1 MTAFTPKYTPEQW
14 AEARRLRAEGLGF
27 SVIAK
32 RLGFSHPTSV
42 STRAR
47 KEGWPSGP
55 DGAAANNA
63 TPLKTPGRRP
73 SPATADLRR
82 ALAPR
87 LYRLVDLNIRKLEM
101 RMQKELEE
109 HKHAP
114 PGAQP
119 PAVTHEDRES
129 FAAIIEQINQVT
141 EMASE
146 PASAAEGGRKFAAAV
161 NPELTALSDDIDAA
175 GLAAASEKDQFR
187 RELAEHL
194 GKMFPK
200 S

>member
-1 MTAFTPKYTPEQW
+1 MTFTPKYTPEQW

-27 SVIAK
+27 TAIA
-32 RLGFSHPTSV
+32 RQVGFRKACAV
-42 STRAR
+42 STRAKR
-47 KEGWPSGP
+47 EGWADSPHAGNATLRK
-55 DGAAANNA
+55 AAA
-63 TPLKTPGRRP
+63 RRP

-101 RMQKELEE
+101 RMQKDLEE

-146 PASAAEGGRKFAAAV
+146 PASAAEGGRKSAAVV

-187 RELAEHL
+187 HELAEHL

-200 S
+200 P

>member
-1 MTAFTPKYTPEQW
+1 MTFTPKYTPEQW
-14 AEARRLRAEGLGF
+14 AEARRLRADGVNF
-27 SVIAK
+27 RVIAE
-32 RLGFSHPTSV
+32 RVGFRSPV
-42 STRAR
+42 SLAERAR
-47 KEGWPSGP
+47 KEGWP
-55 DGAAANNA
+55 AANA
-63 TPLKTPGRRP
+63 AQHKTPGRRV
-73 SPATADLRR
+73 SPATADIRR
-82 ALAPR
+82 ALAQR
-87 LYRLVDLNIRKLEM
+87 LYRLIDLNIRKMEM

-114 PGAQP
+114 PGAEP
-119 PAVTHEDRES
+119 PVVTHEDRES
-129 FAAIIEQINQVT
+129 FAAIIESINQVT

-146 PASAAEGGRKFAAAV
+146 PASAAEGGRKFAV

-200 S
+200 P

>member
-14 AEARRLRAEGLGF
+14 AEARRLRAEGLTFREIAERVGF
-27 SVIAK
+27 RHPNLLAARAK
-32 RLGFSHPTSV
+32 R
-42 STRAR
+42 
-47 KEGWPSGP
+47 EGWPAGRDAASP
-55 DGAAANNA
+55 AANA
-63 TPLKTPGRRP
+63 APRKTPGRRP
-73 SPATADLRR
+73 SPATADIRR
-82 ALAPR
+82 ALAQR
-87 LYRLVDLNIRKLEM
+87 LYRLIDLNIRKMEM

-114 PGAQP
+114 PGAEP
-119 PAVTHEDRES
+119 PVVTHEDRES
-129 FAAIIEQINQVT
+129 FAAIIESINQVT

-146 PASAAEGGRKFAAAV
+146 PASAAEGGRKFAV

-175 GLAAASEKDQFR
+175 GLAAASEKDQYR

-200 S
+200 P